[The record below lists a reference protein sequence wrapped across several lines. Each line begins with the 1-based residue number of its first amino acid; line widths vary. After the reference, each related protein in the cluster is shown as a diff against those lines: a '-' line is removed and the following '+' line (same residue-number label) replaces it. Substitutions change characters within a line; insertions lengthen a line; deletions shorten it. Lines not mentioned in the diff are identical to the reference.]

1 MTLYEKIKYDNAN
14 ESAELNLGMVLPHEY
29 QCPNIDYLLRNI
41 GDIQKT
47 LDIGLKYG
55 DEDSLTEAIENASY
69 DLESIPDSLEELR
82 NSIIEIRAWGEDW
95 KAIAK
100 LLINS
105 LPEQQV
111 LDTLGYELKEETILV
126 QPKLF

>member
-29 QCPNIDYLLRNI
+29 QCPNIDYILRNI
-41 GDIQKT
+41 SDIQRT
-47 LDIGLKYG
+47 LNYGLRNR
-55 DEDSLTEAIENASY
+55 DEDSLVEAIEDASY
-69 DLESIPDSLEELR
+69 DLDSIPDSLEELR

-111 LDTLGYELKEETILV
+111 LDTLGYEFKEDNTLV

>member
-14 ESAELNLGMVLPHEY
+14 ESAELNLGLVLPHEY

-41 GDIQKT
+41 GDIQRNLNK
-47 LDIGLKYG
+47 GLQG
-55 DEDSLTEAIENASY
+55 DEDDLIDAIQDASY

-111 LDTLGYELKEETILV
+111 LDTLGYELKEETIHV